1 MSVKISFANLKGGTG
16 KTKNS
21 TMVSYMLA
29 KKGYRT
35 LLVDMDPQ
43 GNATSLLLKTK
54 DLISEEVITFD
65 KTLMSAIADDDLES
79 IVTEITDNL
88 YLLPSY
94 ADFTSYPRYLEELYP
109 SNQYERV
116 THFSGLLE
124 SIERDFDLIIFDVP
138 PTISVYLESA
148 LMASDFAVIVMQTQ
162 EWSFEGAKT
171 FKIYLDELS
180 EAYNHKLDLLG
191 VLPVLLKNNANVDQ
205 EVLEAA
211 TDSFG
216 EGNMFKTI
224 VKHMERLKRYD
235 MSGIQDPDNEKI
247 RTDVHDKRAI
257 EQYEFVSD
265 ELVKRLIERE
275 VELNE

>member
-54 DLISEEVITFD
+54 DLISEEVVAFD

-79 IVTEITDNL
+79 IVTEISDNL

-109 SNQYERV
+109 SNHYERV
-116 THFSGLLE
+116 AHFSGLLE
-124 SIERDFDLIIFDVP
+124 SIENDFDLVIFDVP

-180 EAYNHKLDLLG
+180 EAYDHKLDLLG
-191 VLPVLLKNNANVDQ
+191 VLPVLLKNHATVDH
-205 EVLEAA
+205 EVLEVA
-211 TDSFG
+211 TESFG
-216 EGNMFKTI
+216 EENMFKTV

-247 RTDVHDKRAI
+247 RTDVHDKRTI
-257 EQYEFVSD
+257 EQYELVSD
-265 ELVKRLIERE
+265 ELVKRLIDRE